1 MLTLY
6 YAPMTRAT
14 RIMTLI
20 EDLGVADK
28 IDTRLVTIP
37 RIDGSGRR
45 DAANPH
51 PEGKV
56 PFLIHDGAE
65 IRESNAIAL
74 YLTELFP
81 DAGLGRPIGHPE
93 RGPLLSWLAW
103 YGDVVEPLVVMKVAE
118 VTSPLVH
125 ATWRGI
131 PEVHARIDEALA
143 DGREFLLKG
152 GYSIADLIVSSTFA
166 WAPALA
172 PTSERAKAWF
182 ARCQARPAVQ
192 KVWEREVEMQK
203 AQATAA

>member
-28 IDTRLVTIP
+28 IDTRLVSIL
-37 RIDGSGRR
+37 RRDGTGAR

-56 PFLIHDGAE
+56 PFLIHNGAE
-65 IRESNAIAL
+65 IRESTAIAL

-81 DAGLGRPIGHPE
+81 EAGLGRPIGHPE

-103 YGDVVEPLVVMKVAE
+103 YGDVLEPLVVMDFAGVD
-118 VTSPLVH
+118 SPLVH
-125 ATWRGI
+125 TTWRGMA
-131 PEVHARIDEALA
+131 EAHTRIDEALA

-166 WAPALA
+166 WAPAVA
-172 PTSERAKAWF
+172 PKSETAKAWL

-192 KVWEREVEMQK
+192 SVWEREVEMQE
-203 AQATAA
+203 AQVAAA